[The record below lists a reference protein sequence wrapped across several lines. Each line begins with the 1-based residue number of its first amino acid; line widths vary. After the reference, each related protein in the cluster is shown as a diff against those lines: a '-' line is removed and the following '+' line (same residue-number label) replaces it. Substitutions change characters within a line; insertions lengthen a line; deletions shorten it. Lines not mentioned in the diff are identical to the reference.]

1 MAETTTRTYIDCRD
15 VPSESGCSLRI
26 SGTRDEV
33 LNAAVDHA
41 VASHGHAR
49 TAELRDMIARPS
61 RRSPRERRRPPRRP
75 ALRRSTRPSCTR
87 SSAR

>member
-1 MAETTTRTYIDCRD
+1 MADTTTRTYIDCRD
-15 VPSESGCSLRI
+15 VPSERGCSLRI

-49 TAELRDMIARPS
+49 TAELREMIAS
-61 RRSPRERRRPPRRP
+61 GIAEEP
-75 ALRRSTRPSCTR
+75 A
-87 SSAR
+87 

>member
-1 MAETTTRTYIDCRD
+1 MADTTTRTYIDCRD
-15 VPSESGCSLRI
+15 VPSERGCSLRI

-49 TAELRDMIARPS
+49 TPELRDMISSSIA
-61 RRSPRERRRPPRRP
+61 EEP
-75 ALRRSTRPSCTR
+75 A
-87 SSAR
+87 

>member
-1 MAETTTRTYIDCRD
+1 MSDTTTRSYIDCRN

-33 LNAAVDHA
+33 LTAAVDHA

-49 TAELRDMIARPS
+49 SAELSEMI
-61 RRSPRERRRPPRRP
+61 
-75 ALRRSTRPSCTR
+75 
-87 SSAR
+87 SSAIAEEPAATAV

>member
-15 VPSESGCSLRI
+15 VPSDSGCSLRI
-26 SGTRDEV
+26 SGSRDEV

-49 TAELRDMIARPS
+49 TAELRDMIAGAIA
-61 RRSPRERRRPPRRP
+61 EE
-75 ALRRSTRPSCTR
+75 ST
-87 SSAR
+87 